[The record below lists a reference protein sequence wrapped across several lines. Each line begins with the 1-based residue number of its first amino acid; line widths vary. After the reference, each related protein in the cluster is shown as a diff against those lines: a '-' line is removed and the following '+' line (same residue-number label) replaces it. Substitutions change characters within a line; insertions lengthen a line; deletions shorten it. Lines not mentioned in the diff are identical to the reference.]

1 MQDIRRFLSVV
12 LVLAFALGTTAQA
25 AQTMPMKGMMGDAAA
40 TLDMG
45 MSVASAPLCP
55 NCDDM
60 DQGTMDMAACQP
72 SICVA
77 PSMLPLEAL
86 LLASLPAASP
96 VPYDPALGWGE
107 TPHPEPYPPKSTLR
121 I

>member
-77 PSMLPLEAL
+77 PSMLPSEAL
-86 LLASLPAASP
+86 LPASPPAASP
-96 VPYDPALGWGE
+96 VAGDPALGWGE
-107 TPHPEPYPPKSTLR
+107 APHPEPYPPKSTLR